1 MTSCFFVD
9 RSGEDKTV
17 LPDGSFSAGA
27 RRLPTANDDDDD
39 ITAVHQCVAD
49 PSDPNRRIRIV
60 QRVRLDSSASGNHL
74 YSMQS
79 CDVWLETRTKR
90 CPRGF
95 SADPRPDVTNPN
107 GRAWVRT
114 LGGANFVLDWPKE
127 ENPGG
132 PELKDGGSLFR
143 AATDEYSESQSQS
156 QSSSSIAVAGSEKA
170 NACGQ
175 LLRLPGGAWAYC
187 GAHPDDDSIYIVEC
201 GFAPPGGN
209 SVERTVASR
218 AYDVKTGRLVRVVLG
233 RDVLVDARRD

>member
-1 MTSCFFVD
+1 M
-9 RSGEDKTV
+9 
-17 LPDGSFSAGA
+17 
-27 RRLPTANDDDDD
+27 
-39 ITAVHQCVAD
+39 HQCVAD

-95 SADPRPDVTNPN
+95 SADPRPDVTSPN

-143 AATDEYSESQSQS
+143 AATDEIRTPNLNLNLNLLPQSRWRDRRRRTRVVS
-156 QSSSSIAVAGSEKA
+156 CFASRAARGRTAALTRTMTPFTSSSAASRHLAVIASNGRS
-170 NACGQ
+170 
-175 LLRLPGGAWAYC
+175 R
-187 GAHPDDDSIYIVEC
+187 
-201 GFAPPGGN
+201 
-209 SVERTVASR
+209 VERTM
-218 AYDVKTGRLVRVVLG
+218 
-233 RDVLVDARRD
+233 

>member
-1 MTSCFFVD
+1 MTSCVFVD

-27 RRLPTANDDDDD
+27 RRLPTADDDDDD

-143 AATDEYSESQSQS
+143 AATDE
-156 QSSSSIAVAGSEKA
+156 
-170 NACGQ
+170 
-175 LLRLPGGAWAYC
+175 
-187 GAHPDDDSIYIVEC
+187 
-201 GFAPPGGN
+201 
-209 SVERTVASR
+209 
-218 AYDVKTGRLVRVVLG
+218 
-233 RDVLVDARRD
+233 

>member
-1 MTSCFFVD
+1 MA
-9 RSGEDKTV
+9 RSSE
-17 LPDGSFSAGA
+17 
-27 RRLPTANDDDDD
+27 RRLMN
-39 ITAVHQCVAD
+39 I
-49 PSDPNRRIRIV
+49 PN
-60 QRVRLDSSASGNHL
+60 L
-74 YSMQS
+74 
-79 CDVWLETRTKR
+79 
-90 CPRGF
+90 
-95 SADPRPDVTNPN
+95 
-107 GRAWVRT
+107 
-114 LGGANFVLDWPKE
+114 
-127 ENPGG
+127 
-132 PELKDGGSLFR
+132 
-143 AATDEYSESQSQS
+143 QSQS